1 MSGELVIL
9 RTVGGDLRF
18 VALEAEL
25 DAFLTVLNGEKDD
38 FFSALNHAVPL
49 QRAVLAVIGEQPV
62 GCGAFKPLPNG
73 EVEIKRMFVLPE
85 ARGGRIGERVLSEL
99 LTWAR
104 ELGYSRAILETHVD
118 LTPAR
123 RLYERNGFEVIP
135 NYPPYEEIRTS
146 ICYSREI

>member
-1 MSGELVIL
+1 M
-9 RTVGGDLRF
+9 
-18 VALEAEL
+18 
-25 DAFLTVLNGEKDD
+25 
-38 FFSALNHAVPL
+38 PL
-49 QRAVLAVIGEQPV
+49 QHAVLAVIGEQAV

-85 ARGGRIGERVLSEL
+85 ARGGRIGERVLNEL

-104 ELGYSRAILETHVD
+104 ELGYSWAILETHVD
-118 LTPAR
+118 LMAAR

-135 NYPPYEEIRTS
+135 NYPPYKEIRTS